1 MHMARVHLDF
11 ETRSMADIKKVGAY
25 EYSKHPSTVVLCMA
39 WCVDD
44 SPVYLWKQGDPV
56 PVELFSWIN
65 YGAEI
70 AAHNAFF
77 EQCILNNVFIPTLGW
92 VPIDPN
98 KWICTLA
105 KASAHA
111 LPRGLGACGNALGL
125 TQVKSDEGHAVMMR
139 LCKYRQ
145 PTQSNPSNI
154 PGTYDDYIKL
164 YRYCMQDVEAER
176 AIDKALR
183 DLTPKEQQIWLLDQ
197 KINMRG
203 VRIDRPA
210 VFAALEHLSILKEHF
225 VDTVKTLTN
234 GQVTALTKVQQ
245 LREWCNANGEPM
257 VTFDKKAVKEK
268 LEDPLM
274 DDNVRALLE
283 ARQEAGKS
291 STAKFNMMLTMSN
304 EQDWRARG
312 NLRYH
317 GASTGRWAGMGIQLH
332 NLAKGVKIDDVC
344 AAVDE
349 MRAVST
355 SALQALHPKT
365 MQWMSSLIRSM
376 IIPSEGSEFQV
387 ADYNAIEARVIL
399 WLAGE
404 QEALENFD
412 NGLGIYRDM
421 ASTIYN
427 KTPEDITD
435 DERQLGKTIILGG
448 GFGMGFFKFLCTC
461 KDWGIKL
468 PSEMVKQVIA
478 RDYDNL
484 KWRVDK
490 FFEDPK
496 NKAKLAEAGLD
507 INENGHELM
516 FANQIV
522 SSYRSRFPK
531 VPQFWNLIEQTAIY
545 ATKNKNE
552 IVPCGGKLHWMSDG
566 EFLWL
571 RLPSGRKLAYYA
583 PQVRET
589 MKFGKPAEVLS
600 FMAVGMN
607 NKWVRQYTYGGMLAE
622 NATQAAARDIMA
634 EAMLRVEANGYPVVL
649 TIHDEI
655 ISEATNGTN
664 KEFCDLLSIRPEWAT
679 DLPLK
684 VAGWSGRRYKK
695 G

>member
-1 MHMARVHLDF
+1 
-11 ETRSMADIKKVGAY
+11 
-25 EYSKHPSTVVLCMA
+25 
-39 WCVDD
+39 
-44 SPVYLWKQGDPV
+44 
-56 PVELFSWIN
+56 
-65 YGAEI
+65 
-70 AAHNAFF
+70 
-77 EQCILNNVFIPTLGW
+77 
-92 VPIDPN
+92 
-98 KWICTLA
+98 
-105 KASAHA
+105 
-111 LPRGLGACGNALGL
+111 
-125 TQVKSDEGHAVMMR
+125 MMR

>member
-1 MHMARVHLDF
+1 MARVHLDF

-77 EQCILNNVFIPTLGW
+77 EQCIWNNVCVPILGW
-92 VPIDPN
+92 IPIDPN

-145 PTQSNPSNI
+145 PTKTNPSTI

-164 YRYCMQDVEAER
+164 YKYCMQDVEAER

-183 DLTPKEQQIWLLDQ
+183 DLPPKEQQIWLLDQ

-210 VFAALEHLSILKEHF
+210 VFAALEHLSVLKEHF
-225 VDTVKTLTN
+225 VDTVKLLTD
-234 GQVTALTKVQQ
+234 GKVTALTKVQQ
-245 LREWCNANGEPM
+245 LRDWCNANGEEM
-257 VTFDKKAVKEK
+257 DTFDKKAVKEK
-268 LEDPLM
+268 LEDPFI
-274 DDNVRALLE
+274 DEKVRALLE

-332 NLAKGVKIDDVC
+332 NLAKGVKIEDVC
-344 AAVDE
+344 AAVTE
-349 MRAVST
+349 MQSVST
-355 SALQALHPKT
+355 SALQSLHPKT

-376 IIPSEGSEFQV
+376 IIPTDGYEFQV
-387 ADYNAIEARVIL
+387 ADYNAIEARVVL

-427 KTPEDITD
+427 KAPEDITD

-468 PSEMVKQVIA
+468 PAEMVQQVIA

-507 INENGHELM
+507 LYENGHELM

-522 SSYRSRFPK
+522 ASYRNRFPK
-531 VPQFWNLIEQTAIY
+531 IPQFWNLIEQTAIY
-545 ATKNKNE
+545 AVKNKDAV
-552 IVPCGGKLHWMSDG
+552 VPCGEKLHWLYDG

-571 RLPSGRKLAYYA
+571 RLPSGRKLAYYK
-583 PQVRET
+583 PQVHEIQ
-589 MKFGKPAEVLS
+589 KFGKPAEVLS
-600 FMAVGMN
+600 FMALGMN
-607 NKWVRQYTYGGMLAE
+607 NKWMRQQTYGGMLAE
-622 NATQAAARDIMA
+622 NATQAVARDIMA
-634 EAMLRVEANGYPVVL
+634 EAMLRVEQHGYPVVL

-655 ISEATNGTN
+655 ISEAKNGDN
-664 KEFCDLLSIRPEWAT
+664 KEFCDLLSVRPAWAAS
-679 DLPLK
+679 LPLK